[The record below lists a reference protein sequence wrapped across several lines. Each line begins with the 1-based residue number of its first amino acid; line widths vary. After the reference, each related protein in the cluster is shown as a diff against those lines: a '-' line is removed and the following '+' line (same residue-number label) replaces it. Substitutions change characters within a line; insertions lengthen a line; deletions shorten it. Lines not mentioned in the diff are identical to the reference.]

1 MQIMH
6 SIYLQ
11 TASILLALHARG
23 FLCAEEVGR
32 QIIREQIK
40 TGVSHFVTSCLHL
53 LEDLLLPRR

>member
-53 LEDLLLPRR
+53 LEEH